1 VFIYQG
7 NLHIIPIAT
16 TAEEKKSFP
25 TTLGSKSRSPKL
37 QDSLELIRSSTTT
50 STADSTQI
58 STLASTKIQQAAYG
72 PLLPDSQEQPFA
84 SRKIQEQRHYA
95 RCQIPVQV
103 ARILKARPELVT
115 RAAEAFYTRDAV
127 AMAVCSRMNKF
138 LPASTTVTSTSSTSA
153 LTETLSGA
161 QKLGKKETY
170 FVTTAVCFTKT
181 CYAQLM
187 GQQFQPPKIWDGIV
201 PPPKIEDAQDP
212 QKVREAELG
221 LKLVSFFFFF
231 FFFTLHK
238 NMRIKCDHIF
248 LPSLTFGSFQ

>member
-1 VFIYQG
+1 MFIYQG

-16 TAEEKKSFP
+16 TAEEKESFP

-37 QDSLELIRSSTTT
+37 QDSLELIRSATSTTG
-50 STADSTQI
+50 STEI
-58 STLASTKIQQAAYG
+58 STLASTKIQRAAYG
-72 PLLPDSQEQPFA
+72 PLLPDSQEQPFV
-84 SRKIQEQRHYA
+84 SRKIREQRHYA

-103 ARILKARPELVT
+103 ARILKVRPELVT

-127 AMAVCSRMNKF
+127 AMAICSRMNKF
-138 LPASTTVTSTSSTSA
+138 LPVSTTVTSTSSTST
-153 LTETLSGA
+153 LTGTLNGA
-161 QKLGKKETY
+161 QKLGKNETP

-201 PPPKIEDAQDP
+201 PPPKVEDAQDP

-221 LKLVSFFFFF
+221 LKLVCL
-231 FFFTLHK
+231 FFTFQGFADQ
-238 NMRIKCDHIF
+238 IVIIF
-248 LPSLTFGSFQ
+248 SFNL